1 MLIQQIESG
10 LWASEATVRFLGLRL
25 PARMT
30 VIELSDQKLMLHSPI
45 EPSEALVAAVNNVGE
60 VAHLVAPS
68 KYHHKWIGDWAT
80 RYPAARIYGA
90 SGLAAKRTDVRF
102 HEVLDNQ
109 APAAWSDRLDQCL
122 FEGLPIFNEIVFYH
136 RSSRTLI
143 VSDFVFNIQEASG
156 FFSPVILRLDGMWK
170 RFGPSWA
177 LMFMLKRN
185 QSAARAGVERVLEWD
200 FDRVVMGHG
209 RIVESGGRDAVRQAF
224 SFLIGS

>member
-1 MLIQQIESG
+1 MPIQQIESG
-10 LWASEATVRFLGLRL
+10 LWASEATVRFLGQRL

-30 VIELSDQKLMLHSPI
+30 VVELAEKKLMLHSPI
-45 EPSEALVAAVNNVGE
+45 ETSEALVAAVNELGE

-68 KYHHKWIGDWAT
+68 KYHHKWIGDWAA

-90 SGLAAKRTDVRF
+90 PGLAAKRKDIRF
-102 HEVLDNQ
+102 HEVLDNRP
-109 APAAWSDRLDQCL
+109 PAVWSDRLDQHL

-143 VSDFVFNIQEASG
+143 VSDFVFNVHEAPG
-156 FFSPVILRLDGMWK
+156 FFAPVILRLDGMWK

-177 LMFMLKRN
+177 LILMLKRN
-185 QSAARAGVERVLEWD
+185 RKAARAGVERVLEWD

-209 RIVESGGRDAVRQAF
+209 RIVESGGRDAVRNAF
-224 SFLIGS
+224 RFLIES